1 MPFVT
6 RFMLKK
12 VILSGSSSLLP
23 RRVFGFTSLLLV
35 GLFIGGLRP
44 LLAQDF
50 LVQVESRVGFATGE
64 LQREAPGLVMP
75 ELSVGFLYQLP
86 ELPLELG
93 VRIGYSLYGSKL
105 EERNDLFLNQ
115 LEDLR
120 LRRLNYTWNYMG
132 VFRFFPQVYGKV
144 FPFVEV
150 QAGFIRIASSYA
162 IRETAFDEP
171 FERQRDFGTWTQAF
185 QGGGG
190 LMIPFKDPSIGNI
203 EVKLLYQNTAR
214 TDFLRRGDVLFL
226 PDPDGERNGIFD
238 FNTRRSALQLFVP
251 TVALSFYL

>member
-1 MPFVT
+1 MHVVT
-6 RFMLKK
+6 RFLLKNTTK
-12 VILSGSSSLLP
+12 REKSFLISERALRGVFLL
-23 RRVFGFTSLLLV
+23 VFGLFT
-35 GLFIGGLRP
+35 GALRP
-44 LLAQDF
+44 LLGQDF
-50 LVQVESRVGFATGE
+50 LVHMESRVGFATGE
-64 LQREAPGLVMP
+64 LQREAAGLVMP
-75 ELSVGFLYQLP
+75 ELSVGVLYQLP

-93 VRIGYSLYGSKL
+93 LRIGYSLYGSKL
-105 EERNDLFLNQ
+105 EERNDLFVNQ

-150 QAGFIRIASSYA
+150 NAGFVRIASSYA

-190 LMIPFKDPSIGNI
+190 LMVPFKDPTIGNI
-203 EVKLLYQNTAR
+203 EIKLLYQNTAR
-214 TDFLRRGDVLFL
+214 TDFLRRGDVLFI
-226 PDPDGERNGIFD
+226 PDPEGEANGIFD
-238 FNTRRSALQLFVP
+238 YNIRRSALQLFVP
-251 TVALSFYL
+251 TIGVSIYL